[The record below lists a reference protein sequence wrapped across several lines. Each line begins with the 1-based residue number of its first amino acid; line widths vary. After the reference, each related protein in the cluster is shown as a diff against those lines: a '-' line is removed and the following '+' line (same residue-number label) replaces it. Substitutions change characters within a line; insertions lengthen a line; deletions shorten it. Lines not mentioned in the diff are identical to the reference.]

1 MRRVLSKFILAL
13 SIGAGLSGCGV
24 VNRFTGSSD
33 SEFVKIEPVTAGSKV
48 YDSKKSDDVLV
59 RVKAA
64 LDDEAERM
72 TQDEALELEYT
83 KDDETHKVI
92 KYSTRKLHDGNAY
105 ISKDIYTTLNDT
117 DKEGHVVK
125 YILSD
130 NVTHT
135 KEVIGS
141 KAELMKMDWENGV
154 SETGPS
160 DIVNSEFKMILEK
173 ADIDNSEVSVVNKG
187 GEDLYSVN
195 SLIGIEDALN
205 IIGLSPEAFGLSRDA
220 IDDYKCTIS
229 VYADMEDYSIA
240 GYDFNLSNFF
250 ERYYKNVDGIENYD
264 VTLCKFTNAI
274 NYSDSYSEIDMVRF

>member
-250 ERYYKNVDGIENYD
+250 ERYYKNADGIENYD

>member
-1 MRRVLSKFILAL
+1 MRRVLTKFILAL

-33 SEFVKIEPVTAGSKV
+33 SEFAKIEPVTEGSKV

-59 RVKAA
+59 RVKDA

-83 KDDETHKVI
+83 KDDENHKVI
-92 KYSTRKLHDGNAY
+92 KYRTRKLHDGNAY

-250 ERYYKNVDGIENYD
+250 ERYYKNADGIENYN